1 MENNPTAA
9 APAEAPAQATEAQPT
24 TNTVETT
31 APAETAPAETTAPT
45 LTADQEAI
53 LKFVSSNGGFD
64 KVKELVSRRTADQ
77 PKQENVE
84 QKAPEPQQ
92 PVPQQQTRPEV
103 PQGYQTQQEFIIEQ
117 YYNTLANKEEYA
129 PIADKIRSGEIFNE
143 MAKFNIR
150 PVDNNGYINAKQV
163 NDFLSLYAKTVP
175 APAPAN
181 PVTTTPT
188 VDYVNVGDTITTRED
203 AMKVM
208 AQAGHPM
215 RDAAVKFMAESI
227 AGVKKK

>member
-1 MENNPTAA
+1 MEENPTAA
-9 APAEAPAQATEAQPT
+9 APVQTVATEAQPT
-24 TNTVETT
+24 TQPVVETT
-31 APAETAPAETTAPT
+31 QPQATPT
-45 LTADQEAI
+45 LSADQEAI
-53 LKFVSSNGGFD
+53 LKYVAANGGLD
-64 KVKELVSRRTADQ
+64 KVKEVISRRTSEVK
-77 PKQENVE
+77 PVE
-84 QKAPEPQQ
+84 QKAPEPVQQVVQQ
-92 PVPQQQTRPEV
+92 PQTRQEV

-117 YYNTLANKEEYA
+117 YYNSLANREEYA
-129 PIADKIRSGEIFNE
+129 PIADKIRSGDIFAE

-150 PVDNNGYINAKQV
+150 PVDSNGYINAKQV

-188 VDYVNVGDTITTRED
+188 VDYVNVGDTISTRED

-215 RDAAVKFMAESI
+215 REAAVKYMAESI
-227 AGVKKK
+227 AGIKKK